1 MLGPLYRFLLS
12 IIILCNI
19 YFIVSMVLF
28 DKNIITLFFKLKSVE
43 KLFENGYKELIIS
56 TYAVLTLEIIISVIV
71 TIKVWSL

>member
-19 YFIVSMVLF
+19 YVIVSMVLF